1 MKKGVKQGA
10 GLKNPNERMGNCLQR
25 IFRWPKDTQEEHGK
39 SRIRNSK
46 QKKFRQKM
54 ERRKKKFHKEREEVS
69 LAYHKKNHEGNAKEP
84 FYALIVHL
92 PQRMPS
98 TNSTENDY
106 ENVGPKY
113 KKPKPPDHKHE
124 TEYAVLKVPSRPQPS
139 HSLHDEEYEL
149 VMPVT
154 HDSYP

>member
-1 MKKGVKQGA
+1 MKRWGIVSKEYSDG
-10 GLKNPNERMGNCLQR
+10 QR
-25 IFRWPKDTQEEHGK
+25 ILKRSTGCPELEIQNRK
-39 SRIRNSK
+39 SSG
-46 QKKFRQKM
+46 
-54 ERRKKKFHKEREEVS
+54 EEVS
-69 LAYHKKNHEGNAKEP
+69 LSYRKKNHEGNAKEP

-113 KKPKPPDHKHE
+113 KRPKPPDHKHE
-124 TEYAVLKVPSRPQPS
+124 TEYAILKIPSNPQPS
-139 HSLHDEEYEL
+139 HSLEDEEYEL
-149 VMPVT
+149 VMPVI